1 MRGPIAAIVL
11 FAAASGM
18 FSGCGESNRPATA
31 PVRGQLTFQGKP
43 VGGATINF
51 LCRGAPRLA
60 TGTTDEAGNYRLS
73 TFEPNDGA
81 IVGTHMVT
89 VRKDVPGLDALPPGV
104 SAETEISAKATEEA
118 VQRSMLLMERAKKVK
133 PPIPLKYADMQTSD
147 LRKEVVEGENVINIE
162 LTH

>member
-1 MRGPIAAIVL
+1 
-11 FAAASGM
+11 
-18 FSGCGESNRPATA
+18 
-31 PVRGQLTFQGKP
+31 
-43 VGGATINF
+43 
-51 LCRGAPRLA
+51 
-60 TGTTDEAGNYRLS
+60 
-73 TFEPNDGA
+73 
-81 IVGTHMVT
+81 MVT